1 MVTLVPLATDDPRAR
16 RLLTDYFAMRA
27 EAFPAGQAYQ
37 PVFPEAS
44 VFTPPAGV
52 FFVAVDDDGRDVGCG
67 GIRRIAD
74 GPHGVRYEVKHL
86 YLDPSTRGRGW
97 GRVLLEGLEAQA
109 RAWGAADLVLDT
121 HHTLEAA
128 GGLYARSGF
137 VAIDPYNDN
146 PNATRWYGK
155 TLRGR
160 VRPAAPREGRCA
172 APSAGATGRCA
183 TRGSTGGRGAAP
195 AR

>member
-27 EAFPAGQAYQ
+27 EAFPP
-37 PVFPEAS
+37 PVRRTSRCSPRHPSSHRRPESSSSRSATMGATSDAEAS
-44 VFTPPAGV
+44 DTL
-52 FFVAVDDDGRDVGCG
+52 
-67 GIRRIAD
+67 AD

-86 YLDPSTRGRGW
+86 YLDPSTRGRGAL
-97 GRVLLEGLEAQA
+97 GSRAAPKVSRRR

-121 HHTLEAA
+121 HTLEAA

-137 VAIDPYNDN
+137 VAIDPHNDN

-155 TLRGR
+155 TL
-160 VRPAAPREGRCA
+160 
-172 APSAGATGRCA
+172 
-183 TRGSTGGRGAAP
+183 
-195 AR
+195 

>member
-27 EAFPAGQAYQ
+27 EAFPQGQTYR

-74 GPHGVRYEVKHL
+74 GPDGPRYEVKHL

-109 RAWGAADLVLDT
+109 REWGAADLVLDT

-137 VAIDPYNDN
+137 TAIEPYNDN

-155 TLRGR
+155 QL
-160 VRPAAPREGRCA
+160 
-172 APSAGATGRCA
+172 S
-183 TRGSTGGRGAAP
+183 
-195 AR
+195 